1 MSLFKKKLP
10 YSQGYGIIIFRF
22 LFQLHIIF
30 FNVYIF
36 NTFVFVFFSVTV
48 A

>member
-1 MSLFKKKLP
+1 MSLFKKSLP
-10 YSQGYGIIIFRF
+10 HSQGYGILIFKF

-30 FNVYIF
+30 LNVYIF
-36 NTFVFVFFSVTV
+36 NTFIFVFSVNV